1 MIGYAIRQAIGN
13 DALKLGFKL
22 DRKRIRRRNPNVV
35 VRRLNPNVVVITTA
49 QLHSTK
55 PELRFCAGSNPAR
68 RVGDSRW

>member
-35 VRRLNPNVVVITTA
+35 VRRLNPNV
-49 QLHSTK
+49 
-55 PELRFCAGSNPAR
+55 
-68 RVGDSRW
+68 